1 MRGRNSAIAAMT
13 VVAFGLAA
21 CGERAPPAVAPAKAP
36 SPARMAAASPAA
48 ATGSARAAAL
58 EAALPG
64 LMRVDTHREQGTSRT
79 LISGYFDKSDLKLL
93 DETVTGQGLATIHNR
108 YYYDGGLAFYF
119 RGEAPAGK
127 IGGGPGAVGATVPLR
142 VEFQGARVLSAVRIE
157 HYGDVKLEPA
167 AIEAIRRQ
175 GAGLASAVISEE
187 SAPKPR

>member
-13 VVAFGLAA
+13 AMALGLAA

-36 SPARMAAASPAA
+36 LPARMAAASQAP

-64 LMRVDTHREQGTSRT
+64 LMKVDTHREQGTSRT
-79 LISGYFDKSDLKLL
+79 QISGYFDKSDLQVL
-93 DETVTGQGLATIHNR
+93 DETVTGQGQPTIHNR
-108 YYYDGGLAFYF
+108 YYYDGGVAFYF
-119 RGEAPAGK
+119 RGEALAGK
-127 IGGGPGAVGATVPLR
+127 IGGGPGGMGATVPLR
-142 VEFQGARVLSAVRIE
+142 AEFQGARVLFAVRVE

-167 AIEAIRRQ
+167 AIEAIRRH
-175 GAGLASAVISEE
+175 GAELASAVVSEE